1 MGEQQTRTDKPQISA
16 HNPKLAMLLSIIPGL
31 GQLYNRRYIKG
42 SLFLILFFSFFIVFA
57 DFLNIGYWGLMTLG
71 TLEGVDDSRSL
82 LIQGIISV
90 ILTVFLLIFYWIN
103 LTDARNDAQKIREGW
118 KITTIREGFKQ
129 AWDKG
134 VPYLFVGPG
143 IFMITFVL
151 ILPLLFMVSLA
162 FTNYNIYN
170 SPPRFLLDWVG
181 FENFKN
187 IFSVPIWR
195 NTFFSVLSWTLVWT
209 FVATTL
215 QISLALFLAVIV
227 NDKRVKFKKFIRTM
241 LILPWAV
248 PSFVSILVF
257 AAMFNDQFGAVNR
270 QILGPLGL
278 SIPWMSDPLWTK
290 VAIIIIQVWLGFSFV
305 FALFTGVLQS
315 ISSDWYEA
323 AEVDGA
329 SKWQR
334 FRYITLPHV
343 LFATAP
349 LLIMQYTGN
358 FNNFNLIYLFNQGGP
373 PVRGQS
379 AGSTDIVISWVYKLT
394 FETLNYNMAAVISI
408 ILGLI
413 VATVAFFQFRRTR
426 SFKEEGSV

>member
-1 MGEQQTRTDKPQISA
+1 MGEPQIRNDKPKASS
-16 HNPKLAMLLSIIPGL
+16 HNAKLAMLLSGIPGL

-42 SLFLILFFSFFIVFA
+42 LLFLILFLSFFFVFA
-57 DFLNIGYWGLMTLG
+57 DFLNIGYWGLWTLG
-71 TLEGVDDSRSL
+71 TMEGVDDSRSL

-90 ILTVFLLIFYWIN
+90 ILTIFFVIFYWIN
-103 LTDARNDAQKIREGW
+103 LTDARKDALKIREGW
-118 KITTIREGFKQ
+118 KITTIREGYKQ

-170 SPPRFLLDWVG
+170 SPPRHLLDWVG

-209 FVATTL
+209 FVASTL
-215 QISLALFLAVIV
+215 QIALALFLAVIV

-257 AAMFNDQFGAVNR
+257 SAMFNDQFGAVNR
-270 QILGPLGL
+270 QILDPMGL

-290 VAIIIIQVWLGFSFV
+290 VAIILIQVWLGFSFV

-315 ISSDWYEA
+315 ISGDWYEA

-329 SKWQR
+329 SKWQK

-373 PVRGQS
+373 PVRGQT

-394 FETLNYNMAAVISI
+394 FESLNYNMAAVISI

-426 SFKEEGSV
+426 SFKEENNV

>member
-1 MGEQQTRTDKPQISA
+1 MAERQRRTDGPQFSK
-16 HNPKLAMLLSIIPGL
+16 HSYKLAMALSIIPGL
-31 GQLYNRRYIKG
+31 GQMYNRRYLKG
-42 SLFLILFFSFFIVFA
+42 SLFFILFLSFFIVFA
-57 DFLNIGYWGLMTLG
+57 DFLNIGYWGLVTLG

-90 ILTVFLLIFYWIN
+90 ILTFFFIVFYWLN
-103 LTDARNDAQKIREGW
+103 LNDARSDANHIREGW
-118 KITTIREGFKQ
+118 KMTSLRSGFKQ

-134 VPYLFVGPG
+134 VPYLFIGPG
-143 IFMITFVL
+143 IFMMTFVL

-209 FVATTL
+209 VVATTL

-270 QILGPLGL
+270 QILGLFDM
-278 SIPWMSDPLWTK
+278 SIPWLSDPFWTK
-290 VAIIIIQVWLGFSFV
+290 VAIIIIQVWLGFGFV

-334 FRYITLPHV
+334 FRRITLPHV

-373 PVRGQS
+373 PVRNQT

-413 VATVAFFQFRRTR
+413 VATFAFFQFRRTR
-426 SFKEEGSV
+426 SFKEEDKL

>member
-1 MGEQQTRTDKPQISA
+1 MGEPQTRTDKPKTSS
-16 HNPKLAMLLSIIPGL
+16 HNPKLAMLMSGIPGL

-42 SLFLILFFSFFIVFA
+42 SLFFILFLSFFFVFA
-57 DFLNIGYWGLMTLG
+57 DFLNIGYWGLWTLG
-71 TLEGVDDSRSL
+71 TLQGVDDSRSL
-82 LIQGIISV
+82 LIQGIISI
-90 ILTVFLLIFYWIN
+90 ILTIFFVVFYWIN

-118 KITTIREGFKQ
+118 KVTTIREGYKQ

-143 IFMITFVL
+143 IFMVTFVL

-170 SPPRFLLDWVG
+170 SPPRHLLDWVG

-187 IFSVPIWR
+187 IFSIPIWR

-209 FVATTL
+209 FVASTL
-215 QISLALFLAVIV
+215 QIALALFLAVIV

-315 ISSDWYEA
+315 ISGDWYEA

-334 FRYITLPHV
+334 FRFITLPHV

-373 PVRGQS
+373 PVRGQT

-426 SFKEEGSV
+426 SFKEGGNI